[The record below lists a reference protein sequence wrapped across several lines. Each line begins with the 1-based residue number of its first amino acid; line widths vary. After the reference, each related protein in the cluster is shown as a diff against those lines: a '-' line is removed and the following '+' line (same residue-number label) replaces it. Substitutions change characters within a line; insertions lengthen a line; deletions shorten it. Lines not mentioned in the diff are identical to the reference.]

1 MAIRRQAVMLR
12 KVASS
17 CHKQSGVIVGLPTI
31 IKLKCFKMLRD
42 ILRQLLT
49 ESDNVT
55 HDLYRYLAL
64 VSIVTGLGLQIYA
77 VVYKGEPFAMMAFG
91 TGIGA
96 LFAGVGVAL
105 GFKKE
110 KSDVPDSDNK

>member
-1 MAIRRQAVMLR
+1 MKA
-12 KVASS
+12 
-17 CHKQSGVIVGLPTI
+17 
-31 IKLKCFKMLRD
+31 

-64 VSIVTGLGLQIYA
+64 VAILVGLGLQVHA
-77 VVYKGEPFAMMAFG
+77 CGWKGQAFDMQTFG
-91 TGIGA
+91 IGIGA

-105 GFKKE
+105 GLKKE
-110 KSDVPDSDNK
+110 TKDA